1 MNAKI
6 IMQHQKM
13 NELSVDVK
21 AQLIKRLSSLS
32 SLKTVPRKELQWL
45 TEHGHVIIYETG
57 ANVAPKGK
65 YIDNLYIILSGKV
78 TIRVDRGAGPRL
90 VAEWQ
95 TGEVVGLLPYSR
107 MSGGPGDSYV
117 EEKAEVLAI
126 NEKLFPEMIHQCPS
140 FTAFTVHTMLD
151 RARDF
156 NTSDLQDEKML
167 SLGKL
172 AAGLAHELNN
182 PASATVRDAKLL
194 LDGIE
199 NSDEAWQALIA
210 GRLSDRQVN
219 RIMMMRTTFL
229 SRSAG
234 TEMSALQKADHQDK
248 ISEWLVDK
256 HLDPVFASFL
266 ADSVVTIGE
275 LNDLAGIIPRDKFE
289 SVLKWMAA
297 SCSTRMLAAEMA
309 RAANQIYKLVDA
321 VKKFT
326 YMDSLAEK
334 EFVDVEGGIRD
345 TMIVLGSKAKAKNA
359 AVQLEIA
366 ADLPRVFANGSDLN
380 QVWYSLLD
388 NALDAI
394 SHAGKIRIKASTE
407 RNRVAVC
414 ISDDGP
420 GIAPDVLPKIFD
432 PFFTTKPA
440 GQGTGLGLDIARR
453 LLRRYNADI
462 SVQSRPGRTEFRL
475 SLVADKQALA
485 QK

>member
-1 MNAKI
+1 
-6 IMQHQKM
+6 
-13 NELSVDVK
+13 
-21 AQLIKRLSSLS
+21 
-32 SLKTVPRKELQWL
+32 
-45 TEHGHVIIYETG
+45 
-57 ANVAPKGK
+57 
-65 YIDNLYIILSGKV
+65 
-78 TIRVDRGAGPRL
+78 
-90 VAEWQ
+90 
-95 TGEVVGLLPYSR
+95 
-107 MSGGPGDSYV
+107 
-117 EEKAEVLAI
+117 
-126 NEKLFPEMIHQCPS
+126 
-140 FTAFTVHTMLD
+140 
-151 RARDF
+151 
-156 NTSDLQDEKML
+156 
-167 SLGKL
+167 
-172 AAGLAHELNN
+172 
-182 PASATVRDAKLL
+182 
-194 LDGIE
+194 
-199 NSDEAWQALIA
+199 
-210 GRLSDRQVN
+210 
-219 RIMMMRTTFL
+219 MRTTFL

-256 HLDPVFASFL
+256 HLDPVFATFL

-407 RNRVAVC
+407 RKRVAVC

-462 SVQSRPGRTEFRL
+462 SGQSRPGRTEFRL
-475 SLVADKQALA
+475 SLVAEKQALA

>member
-1 MNAKI
+1 
-6 IMQHQKM
+6 
-13 NELSVDVK
+13 
-21 AQLIKRLSSLS
+21 
-32 SLKTVPRKELQWL
+32 
-45 TEHGHVIIYETG
+45 
-57 ANVAPKGK
+57 
-65 YIDNLYIILSGKV
+65 
-78 TIRVDRGAGPRL
+78 
-90 VAEWQ
+90 
-95 TGEVVGLLPYSR
+95 
-107 MSGGPGDSYV
+107 
-117 EEKAEVLAI
+117 
-126 NEKLFPEMIHQCPS
+126 MIHQCPS

-256 HLDPVFASFL
+256 HLDPVFATFL

-359 AVQLEIA
+359 AVQVEIA
-366 ADLPRVFANGSDLN
+366 ADLPRVYANGSDLN